1 MTEELLH
8 FIWKYKKLPLRDLLT
23 TKKEQLHIID
33 LGTHNFYAG
42 PDFFNA
48 RLKIKGQLWA
58 GNVEIHLKSSD
69 WYAHSH
75 EKDANYDNVILHVV
89 WQDDVSVFRSDNS
102 EIATLELRQVISPD
116 LLLAYR
122 NLMDQRQKT
131 FINCERQIGQIEG
144 ITWAN
149 WLDRLYIERLESK
162 SDLIRRRLERS
173 NNDWEQVLFYLL
185 LKNFGSKVNAA
196 SFMGL
201 ADVID
206 FSMVRKLQQNVFQ
219 LESFFFGLIGLLDR
233 KDIDD
238 IYYLALSKEFHFLQ
252 RKYCLV
258 TSVVPKPDFFKL
270 RPHNFPT
277 IRLSQ
282 LAMLYGKRPNLF
294 SKTIQADTLED
305 YYNLYGAEAS
315 TYWKT
320 HFTFGKSSK
329 QSSKRLTKSF
339 INLLLI
345 NTILPLKYAYSRTQG
360 QALNVPI
367 VEVMTNI
374 GKEDNHIIAHFESL
388 GMPVQNAM
396 EGQSV
401 LQLFKEY
408 CSKNHCLRCA
418 VAQKLLHA

>member
-8 FIWKYKKLPLRDLLT
+8 FIWKYKKLPLRELLT
-23 TKKEQLHIID
+23 TKKEQLQIID
-33 LGTHNFYAG
+33 LGTHNLYAG

-48 RLKIKGQLWA
+48 RLKINGQLWA

-69 WYAHSH
+69 WYAHAH
-75 EKDANYDNVILHVV
+75 EQDANYDTVILHVV

-102 EIATLELRQVISPD
+102 EIATLELKQVISPD
-116 LLLAYR
+116 LLLAYL

-131 FINCERQIGQIEG
+131 FINCERQIVQIEG
-144 ITWAN
+144 ITWAH
-149 WLDRLYIERLESK
+149 WLDCLYMERLESK
-162 SDLIRRRLERS
+162 SNLIWQRLQRS
-173 NNDWEQVLFYLL
+173 NNDWEQVLFSLL

-196 SFMGL
+196 SFLGL
-201 ADVID
+201 ADAVDYSVI
-206 FSMVRKLQQNVFQ
+206 RKLQQNVFQ
-219 LESFFFGLIGLLDR
+219 LESVFFGLIGLLDQ
-233 KDIDD
+233 KEIDD
-238 IYYLALSKEFHFLQ
+238 IYYLALTKEFNYLQ
-252 RKYCLV
+252 RKFGLV
-258 TSVVPKPDFFKL
+258 SGVVPKPDFFKL

-282 LAMLYGKRPNLF
+282 LAMLYGKHRNLF
-294 SKTIQADTLED
+294 SKTLQAHSLED

-345 NTILPLKYAYSRTQG
+345 NTVLPLKYAHSRTQG
-360 QALNVPI
+360 QAPNAPI
-367 VEVMTNI
+367 VEVLTNI
-374 GKEDNHIIAHFESL
+374 GKEDNHIIAHFEAL

-401 LQLFKEY
+401 LQLYNEY
-408 CSKNHCLRCA
+408 CSKNKCLRCA
-418 VAQKLLHA
+418 VAQKLLHG

>member
-23 TKKEQLHIID
+23 TKKEQLQIID
-33 LGTHNFYAG
+33 LGTHNHYAG

-48 RLKIKGQLWA
+48 RLKINGQLWA

-69 WYAHSH
+69 WYAHAH
-75 EKDANYDNVILHVV
+75 ENDANYDNVILHVV
-89 WQDDVSVFRSDNS
+89 WQDDISVFRSDNS
-102 EIATLELRQVISPD
+102 EIATLELKQVISPD

-122 NLMDQRQKT
+122 NLMDRRQKN
-131 FINCERQIGQIEG
+131 FINCERLIGQIGG
-144 ITWAN
+144 ITWAH

-162 SDLIRRRLERS
+162 SNLIRQHLQRS
-173 NNDWEQVLFYLL
+173 NNDWEQVLFSLL

-206 FSMVRKLQQNVFQ
+206 FSVVRKLQQNVFQ
-219 LESFFFGLIGLLDR
+219 LESVFFGLIGLLDQ
-233 KDIDD
+233 KGIHD

-252 RKYCLV
+252 RKFGLV

-282 LAMLYGKRPNLF
+282 LAMLYGKCPNLF
-294 SKTIQADTLED
+294 SKTIQADTLEA
-305 YYNLYGAEAS
+305 YYNLYSTEAS
-315 TYWKT
+315 AYWKT

-329 QSSKRLTKSF
+329 QSTKRLTRSF

-345 NTILPLKYAYSRTQG
+345 NTILPLKYAHSKTQG

-367 VEVMTNI
+367 VEVMTHI
-374 GKEDNHIIAHFESL
+374 GKEVNQIIAHFEAL
-388 GMPVQNAM
+388 GMPVRNAM

-401 LQLFKEY
+401 LQLYNEY
-408 CSKNHCLRCA
+408 CSKNRCLQCA
-418 VAQKLLHA
+418 VAQKLLHG

>member
-23 TKKEQLHIID
+23 TKKEQLQIINI
-33 LGTHNFYAG
+33 GTHNQYTG

-48 RLKIKGQLWA
+48 RLKINGQLWA

-69 WYAHSH
+69 WYAHTH

-89 WQDDVSVFRSDNS
+89 WQDDISVFRSDNS
-102 EIATLELRQVISPD
+102 EIATLELKQVISPD

-122 NLMDQRQKT
+122 NLMDQRQKH

-162 SDLIRRRLERS
+162 SDFIRQRLERS

-206 FSMVRKLQQNVFQ
+206 FSMVRKLQRNVFQ
-219 LESFFFGLIGLLDR
+219 LESFFFGLIGLLNR

-252 RKYCLV
+252 RKFCLV

-282 LAMLYGKRPNLF
+282 LAVLYGKCPNLF
-294 SKTIQADTLED
+294 SKTIQADTLEA

-345 NTILPLKYAYSRTQG
+345 NTILPLKYAYSKTQG
-360 QALNVPI
+360 KAIHLPI
-367 VEVMTNI
+367 LEIMTTL
-374 GKEDNHIIAHFESL
+374 GQEDNHIIAHFEAL

-401 LQLFKEY
+401 LQLYNEY
-408 CSKNHCLRCA
+408 CSKNLCLRCA
-418 VAQKLLHA
+418 VAQKLLHG

>member
-23 TKKEQLHIID
+23 TKKEQLQIID
-33 LGTHNFYAG
+33 LGIHNHYAG

-48 RLKIKGQLWA
+48 RLMINGQIWA

-69 WYAHSH
+69 WYAHAH
-75 EKDANYDNVILHVV
+75 ENDANYDNVILHVV
-89 WQDDVSVFRSDNS
+89 WQDDISVFRSDNS
-102 EIATLELRQVISPD
+102 EIATLELKQVISPD

-122 NLMDQRQKT
+122 NLMDQRQKN
-131 FINCERQIGQIEG
+131 FINCERQIGQIKG
-144 ITWAN
+144 FTWAH

-162 SDLIRRRLERS
+162 SDLIRQRLQRS
-173 NNDWEQVLFYLL
+173 NNDWEQVLFSLL

-206 FSMVRKLQQNVFQ
+206 FSMVRKVQQNVFQ
-219 LESFFFGLIGLLDR
+219 LESVFFGLIGLLDQ
-233 KDIDD
+233 KEIQD

-252 RKYCLV
+252 LKFGLV
-258 TSVVPKPDFFKL
+258 TGVVPKPDFFKL

-282 LAMLYGKRPNLF
+282 LAMLYGKCPNLF
-294 SKTIQADTLED
+294 SKTIQASTLEE
-305 YYNLYGAEAS
+305 YYNLYGTEAS

-329 QSSKRLTKSF
+329 HSSKRLTKSF

-345 NTILPLKYAYSRTQG
+345 NTILPLKYAHSKTRG
-360 QALNVPI
+360 QAPNVPI
-367 VEVMTNI
+367 AEVMTQI
-374 GKEDNHIIAHFESL
+374 VKEDNHIIAHFEAL
-388 GMPVQNAM
+388 GMPVRNAM

-401 LQLFKEY
+401 LQLYNEY
-408 CSKNHCLRCA
+408 CSKNLCLRCA
-418 VAQKLLHA
+418 VAQKLLHG